1 MILRAAASA
10 EIAAI
15 MHWRSSYL
23 VRLMH
28 TISTSPQSHA
38 RRHAIRTHA
47 METEAIVRDLE
58 KGLFLT
64 AAGKSID
71 CDLIQHR

>member
-1 MILRAAASA
+1 
-10 EIAAI
+10 
-15 MHWRSSYL
+15 
-23 VRLMH
+23 
-28 TISTSPQSHA
+28 
-38 RRHAIRTHA
+38 